1 MIPLSVIIPFYNS
14 KSDLKTTAESLL
26 NQSLNNI
33 EYIFVDDGSS
43 DGSKTVIEEVLSSF
57 PQKHS
62 QVIITHSSP
71 DGKNHGIAQAR
82 QTGLDLAHG
91 EYVIFC
97 DSDDWVDADYYE
109 QLYHAAVSRN
119 ATLAVGDYCI
129 VTNKERNKI
138 VSPDIESWDDFK
150 QYPKWFHLSLWNRL
164 IKLSLIKDNNICFFN
179 GINFSED
186 YGFVMRVYYFSKKN
200 CNIHS
205 NLYYYYNKTNNSSL
219 THTLSFTSQLH
230 RIKCIQMLDDY
241 FRLKN
246 ENIDDCSLHKI
257 EKYSSKD
264 ALLTVSQFA
273 LWKITFP
280 EATRMILED
289 STRSYIYKTVYILG
303 QYVSWRILWL
313 YHIVHKILSS
323 RKHTL
328 FYIFQL
334 NKKTY
339 AFKPTNKSLF

>member
-62 QVIITHSSP
+62 QVIITNSFP

-164 IKLSLIKDNNICFFN
+164 IKLSLIKNNNIRFFKD
-179 GINFSED
+179 INFSED
-186 YGFVMRVYYFSKKN
+186 YAFIMQVYYFSMNN
-200 CNIHS
+200 CNIHR
-205 NLYYYYNKTNNSSL
+205 NVYYYYNKTNNNSL
-219 THTLSFTSQLH
+219 THTLSLTSQLH
-230 RIKCIQMLDDY
+230 RIKCIQMLDN
-241 FRLKN
+241 FFIMRN
-246 ENIDDCSLHKI
+246 EDLSKCSLHKI

-264 ALLTVSQFA
+264 ALLAVDQFA
-273 LWKITFP
+273 LWQKTFP
-280 EATRMILED
+280 EITKMILED
-289 STRSYIYKTVYILG
+289 SSRSCVYKTAYVLG
-303 QYVSWRILWL
+303 QYLNWRILRL
-313 YHIVHKILSS
+313 YHKIHK
-323 RKHTL
+323 L
-328 FYIFQL
+328 F
-334 NKKTY
+334 
-339 AFKPTNKSLF
+339 S